1 LRWEQTSDLIGL
13 IPITLSMHLRL
24 PLAGAA
30 AATLLQLAAC
40 QTSKP
45 TAAAT
50 TALTG
55 SAGAL
60 AGSGP
65 AIETLGSYKVPAS
78 EFGYVYKKNNG
89 TAPDYGTRQSVTD
102 YLTLYTNFRLKVL
115 DAEKRGLDTTQ
126 AFHRELDGYRQ
137 QLAQP
142 YLTEKGVTDQL
153 VREAYNRMGQE
164 VNASHILIRV
174 APDASPADTAV
185 AYQKVTT
192 LRQRVTSGGEDFSA
206 VAGKTSEDPS
216 AKENGGKLGY
226 FTSMQMVYPFETA
239 AYLTPVGQVSQ
250 PIRTRFGYH
259 IIKVNDRRAAQG
271 EIKVAH
277 LMVRVTPQ
285 APKTDS
291 TTAHKK
297 INELYGR
304 LRKGESWD
312 KLVTQFSEDAGSAAN
327 GGELPP
333 FGTGRMI
340 PSFEEVAFKLQKPG
354 DVSAPV
360 QTPYGWHIIKLLE
373 KQPVPSFATLEPTL
387 KSKVAKDSR
396 SELNRT
402 AFLKRIRQ
410 EDQFVE
416 IPSAKALA
424 FAQADTALVKGR
436 FKFNPATMTASGAKA
451 SKNTVKAGG
460 DKLPLFTIK
469 GKPYLVS
476 DFLTYVQQNQRP
488 RPTAQPAFAMQQ
500 LYDQYVD
507 QSLTEFEKN
516 SLDTKYEDYRM
527 LVKEYRDGILLF
539 QLMDEKVWTKAIE
552 DTAGLRKF
560 FLANQANYQFGQ
572 RARGTVISAATPQL
586 LARAQRELA
595 TRRYPVAG
603 RAGTVLVHFKPGTVA
618 LATSNGTA
626 VLSDLAKRMDQDTA
640 LIATVAGHIKRGESS
655 ALARQRAT
663 AAIDYLTKTSKIER
677 RRLAVAPAS
686 AATADGDTR
695 LTVYSN
701 ATSVLETN
709 LNTQNP
715 LAVQIQ
721 ERTFQKGD
729 NKVMDDY
736 LTRPAGTYK
745 IQRDGRHYA
754 IVVKQSLP
762 AGPKALSDARGQATS
777 DYQNYLEKQWIEQL
791 RQQYPVKVNES
802 EVNKLVTK

>member
-1 LRWEQTSDLIGL
+1 MQ
-13 IPITLSMHLRL
+13 LRL

-50 TALTG
+50 TALPG
-55 SAGAL
+55 SAAVPV
-60 AGSGP
+60 ASGP
-65 AIETLGSYKVPAS
+65 VIETLGTYQVPAS

-89 TAPDYGTRQSVTD
+89 TAPDFGTRQSVTD

-153 VREAYNRMGQE
+153 VREAYSRMGQE

-174 APDASPADTAV
+174 APDASPTDTAA
-185 AYQKVTT
+185 AYQKIVA
-192 LRQRVTSGGEDFSA
+192 LRQRVTGGGEDFTT
-206 VAGKTSEDPS
+206 VAGSTSEDPS

-226 FTSMQMVYPFETA
+226 FTAMQMVYPFETA
-239 AYLTPVGQVSQ
+239 AYLTPLGQVSA

-259 IIKVNDRRAAQG
+259 VIKVNDRRAAQG

-285 APKTDS
+285 APRTDS

-312 KLVTQFSEDAGSAAN
+312 KLVTQFSEDAGSAAS

-333 FGTGRMI
+333 FSTGRMI
-340 PSFEEVAFKLQKPG
+340 PSFEEAAFKLQKPG
-354 DVSAPV
+354 DISAPV
-360 QTPYGWHIIKLLE
+360 QTPYGWHIIRLVE
-373 KQPVPSFATLEPTL
+373 KQPVPSFAVMEPTL

-416 IPSAKALA
+416 NSAGKALA

-436 FKFNPATMTASGAKA
+436 FKFNPAALTPSSTKSSKNAAKA
-451 SKNTVKAGG
+451 G
-460 DKLPLFTIK
+460 DKQPLFTIK

-476 DFLTYVQQNQRP
+476 DFLTYAQQNQRP

-507 QSLTEFEKN
+507 HSLTEFEKN

-572 RARGTVISAATPQL
+572 RVRGTVISAATPRL
-586 LARAQRELA
+586 LARAQRQLA

-603 RAGTVLVHFKPGTVA
+603 RAGMALVHFRPGTVA
-618 LATSNGTA
+618 LGSTNGTA
-626 VLSDLAKRMDQDTA
+626 VLNGLAQRMDQDTA
-640 LIATVAGHIKRGESS
+640 LTATVAGHIKRGESP
-655 ALARQRAT
+655 ALARQRA
-663 AAIDYLTKTSKIER
+663 AAVVDYLTKTGKIER
-677 RRLAVAPAS
+677 RRLAVAPA
-686 AATADGDTR
+686 AATTADGDTR
-695 LTVYSN
+695 LTLYSS
-701 ATSVLETN
+701 ATSVLEAN
-709 LNTQNP
+709 LNAQNP

-721 ERTFQKGD
+721 QRTFQKGD

-736 LTRPAGTYK
+736 LTRPAGTYT

-754 IVVKQSLP
+754 IIVKQTLP
-762 AGPKALSDARGQATS
+762 AGPKVLSDARGQATS

-791 RQQYPVKVNES
+791 RQQYPVQVNEA
-802 EVNKLVTK
+802 EVKKLVTK

>member
-1 LRWEQTSDLIGL
+1 MQ
-13 IPITLSMHLRL
+13 LRL

-50 TALTG
+50 TALPG
-55 SAGAL
+55 SAAVPV
-60 AGSGP
+60 ASGP
-65 AIETLGSYKVPAS
+65 VIETLGTYQVPAS

-89 TAPDYGTRQSVTD
+89 TAPDFGTRQSVTD

-153 VREAYNRMGQE
+153 VREAYSRMGQE

-174 APDASPADTAV
+174 APDASPADTAA
-185 AYQKVTT
+185 AYQKIVA
-192 LRQRVTSGGEDFSA
+192 LRQRVTGGGEDFTT
-206 VAGKTSEDPS
+206 VAGSTSEDPS

-226 FTSMQMVYPFETA
+226 FTAMQMVYPFETA
-239 AYLTPVGQVSQ
+239 AYLTPVGQVSA

-259 IIKVNDRRAAQG
+259 VIKVNDRRAAQG

-285 APKTDS
+285 APRTDS

-312 KLVTQFSEDAGSAAN
+312 KLVTQFSEDAGSAAS

-333 FGTGRMI
+333 FSTGRMI
-340 PSFEEVAFKLQKPG
+340 PSFEEAAFKLQKPG
-354 DVSAPV
+354 DISAPV
-360 QTPYGWHIIKLLE
+360 QTPYGWHIIRLVE
-373 KQPVPSFATLEPTL
+373 KQPVPSFAVMEPTL

-416 IPSAKALA
+416 NSAGKALA

-436 FKFNPATMTASGAKA
+436 FKFNPAALTPSSTKSSKNAAKA
-451 SKNTVKAGG
+451 G
-460 DKLPLFTIK
+460 DKQPLFTIK

-476 DFLTYVQQNQRP
+476 DFLTYAQQNQRP

-507 QSLTEFEKN
+507 HSLTEFEKN

-572 RARGTVISAATPQL
+572 RVRGTVISAATPRL
-586 LARAQRELA
+586 LARAQRQLA

-603 RAGTVLVHFKPGTVA
+603 RAGMALVHFRPGTMA
-618 LATSNGTA
+618 LGSTNGTA
-626 VLSDLAKRMDQDTA
+626 VLNGLAQRMDQDTA
-640 LIATVAGHIKRGESS
+640 LTATVAGHIKRGESP
-655 ALARQRAT
+655 ALARQRA
-663 AAIDYLTKTSKIER
+663 AAVVDYLTKTGKIER
-677 RRLAVAPAS
+677 RRLAVAPA
-686 AATADGDTR
+686 AATTADGDTR
-695 LTVYSN
+695 LTLYSS
-701 ATSVLETN
+701 ATSVLEAN
-709 LNTQNP
+709 LNAQNP

-721 ERTFQKGD
+721 QRTFQKSD

-736 LTRPAGTYK
+736 LTRPAGTYT

-754 IVVKQSLP
+754 IIVKQTLP

-791 RQQYPVKVNES
+791 RQQYPVQVNEA
-802 EVNKLVTK
+802 EVKKLVTK

>member
-1 LRWEQTSDLIGL
+1 MRWELSFDAYGL
-13 IPITLSMHLRL
+13 IPLVFSMQLRL

-45 TAAAT
+45 TAAT
-50 TALTG
+50 TTP
-55 SAGAL
+55 L
-60 AGSGP
+60 AGPAAPAASGP
-65 AIETLGSYKVPAS
+65 AIETLGTVPVPAS
-78 EFGYVYKKNNG
+78 EFAYVYRKNNS
-89 TAPDYGTRQSVTD
+89 TAADYGTRQSVTD

-115 DAEKRGLDTTQ
+115 DAEKHGLDTTR
-126 AFHRELDGYRQ
+126 AFNRELEGYKQ

-153 VREAYNRMGQE
+153 VREAYGRMSQE

-174 APDASPADTAV
+174 APDASPADTLA
-185 AYQKVTT
+185 AYQKVVA
-192 LRQRVTSGGEDFSA
+192 LRQRVTGGEDFTTLA
-206 VAGKTSEDPS
+206 RTVSEDPS

-226 FTSMQMVYPFETA
+226 FTAMQMVYPFENA
-239 AYLTPVGQVSQ
+239 AYSTAVGQVSQ

-259 IIKVNDRRAAQG
+259 IIKVNDRRPAQG

-277 LMVRVTPQ
+277 LMVRITPQ
-285 APKTDS
+285 APKADS
-291 TTAHKK
+291 ATAHKK

-304 LRKGESWD
+304 LRKGEDWN
-312 KLVTQFSEDAGSAAN
+312 KLVAQFSEDPGSAPN

-340 PSFEEVAFKLQKPG
+340 PSFEETAFKLQKPG
-354 DVSAPV
+354 EIAPPV
-360 QTPYGWHIIKLLE
+360 QTPYGWHIIKLVE
-373 KQPVPSFATLEPTL
+373 KQPVPEFSAMEATL

-416 IPSAKALA
+416 IPAAKAMA
-424 FAQADTALVKGR
+424 FAQADTALVHGR
-436 FKFNPATMTASGAKA
+436 FKFNPATMTASGGKA

-469 GKPYLVS
+469 GKPYPVS
-476 DFLTYVQQNQRP
+476 DFLTFVQQNQRP
-488 RPTAQPAFAMQQ
+488 RPTAEPAFAMQQ

-507 QSLTEFEKN
+507 QSLTEFERN

-539 QLMDEKVWTKAIE
+539 QLMDQKVWTKAIE
-552 DTAGLRKF
+552 DTAGLKKF
-560 FLANQANYQFGQ
+560 FQANQANYQFGQ

-595 TRRYPVAG
+595 TGHYPVAG
-603 RAGTVLVHFKPGTVA
+603 KPGAVLVHFKPGTA
-618 LATSNGTA
+618 TLAGANGSA
-626 VLSDLAKRMDQDTA
+626 NLDDLAKRLNGDTA
-640 LIATVAGHIKRGESS
+640 LTATVAGHIRRGESP

-663 AAIDYLTKTSKIER
+663 AAINYLVKNGKVPR
-677 RRLAVAPAS
+677 RILTMATAPAI
-686 AATADGDTR
+686 TADGDTR
-695 LTVYSN
+695 FTLYTT
-701 ATSVLETN
+701 ATSALEAS
-709 LNTQNP
+709 LNAQNP

-721 ERTFQKGD
+721 QRIFQKGD

-736 LTRPAGTYK
+736 LTRPAGTYAT
-745 IQRDGRHYA
+745 QHDGRYYA
-754 IVVKQSLP
+754 VVVNQTLP
-762 AGPKALSDARGQATS
+762 PGPKALTDARGQATS
-777 DYQNYLEKQWIEQL
+777 DYQTYLEKQWIEQL
-791 RQQYPVKVNES
+791 RQQYPVKVNEP
-802 EVNKLVTK
+802 EVNKLITK